1 MSRGVLF
8 FVLVLSATACGGT
21 PDPVVKTDG
30 VVKADLNLEGGW
42 WYIEAPT
49 GEKYTPFPMPD
60 AFKVQGMAVRVS
72 MVLLQ
77 DQAGVYPGTYVRVVS
92 IEQLATGAGG

>member
-1 MSRGVLF
+1 MSKWLLLCVLA
-8 FVLVLSATACGGT
+8 LSTVACGGT
-21 PDPVVKTDG
+21 PDQIVKTDG

-49 GEKYTPFPMPD
+49 GEQYTPFPMPE

-77 DQAGVYPGTYVRVVS
+77 DWASYYPGTYVRIVA
-92 IEQLATGAGG
+92 IEQLAVGAGG